1 MAHGRDAAAAA
12 AANKVVHSLTCQSIA
27 RAAMDF
33 GGERALVTGERP
45 ELLWRLS
52 LWETIG
58 GGTTEVMRSV
68 VARQALGLGAM
79 R

>member
-1 MAHGRDAAAAA
+1 
-12 AANKVVHSLTCQSIA
+12 
-27 RAAMDF
+27 MDF
-33 GGERALVTGERP
+33 GGGAAAIVGMRP

-68 VARQALGLGAM
+68 VARRGLGLVADS
-79 R
+79 

>member
-1 MAHGRDAAAAA
+1 
-12 AANKVVHSLTCQSIA
+12 
-27 RAAMDF
+27 MDF
-33 GGERALVTGERP
+33 GGEEALIVGERP

>member
-1 MAHGRDAAAAA
+1 VMGD
-12 AANKVVHSLTCQSIA
+12 
-27 RAAMDF
+27 
-33 GGERALVTGERP
+33 RP

-58 GGTTEVMRSV
+58 GGTTEIMRSV
-68 VARQALGLGAM
+68 VAREALGIGGN